1 MTHDKGRATRRFRL
15 NWLGVLLSL
24 LWGLIVFIAYYV
36 VHKPVTIELVISL
49 ARLALIL
56 LGWLGTLSLAY
67 LIGQIIKPVLQ
78 NQPQRTALALRLGFG
93 LAILGYFILAL
104 GAVRGYWPLLGWI
117 VTAIALAF
125 GLPALLADVRLAVP
139 KFPTSRRN
147 QALACFAL
155 FILLTSLLLA
165 LAPPTA
171 WDSLVYHLTGPRI
184 YLEAG
189 GLAHDVDLPFLGF
202 PQAGSMLFLWGQ
214 MLVGPELAQL
224 LHLTFAVLTLVLM
237 TELAK
242 VLVPGASW
250 LASALILGVPS
261 AAMLM
266 SWAYVEW
273 IVMYAALASFTLLRA
288 KDSPGGGRRI
298 TIFKGREALVLAG
311 FFAGMAFNTKYTAVG
326 IILGLIFVMILE
338 HRSWRAAGIFIGIVA
353 VSILPYLLKNAVLT
367 GNPVYPFFFDG
378 KFWDSH
384 RAFWY
389 ARVGTGLDLL
399 QLLRAPWDATI
410 FGVDGGVV
418 LGHAPYSAT
427 IGPALLALLPLA
439 AFGYKER
446 HDESKRLLRLLTIVS
461 LVAFVVW
468 LVQLA
473 LSELLVQT
481 RLLFPVLPMVVLLAA
496 AGFDGLSKT
505 GRAVRLVRLSFG
517 TLIGIMLALNVL
529 EVSVFMVDAS
539 PARVLLARQ
548 TESEYLAE
556 RLGEY
561 AYVMAD
567 LNQLPEGSVVRFL
580 WEPRSFHCARHVR
593 CEPDAILDRW
603 WHTWQHETNEAAI
616 ADTWRDEGV
625 THVLIFHAGSQAV
638 REEGFDPLTDEAW
651 SSLETFIDQH
661 LFKLSVRQG
670 GYALYALIE

>member
-1 MTHDKGRATRRFRL
+1 MTSEKGGAEGRFRSG
-15 NWLGVLLSL
+15 WLGILLSL
-24 LWGLIVFIAYYV
+24 LWGMTVFIAYYV
-36 VHKPVTIELVISL
+36 VHKPVTIGLVISL

-67 LIGQIIKPVLQ
+67 LIGQVIRPFLQ
-78 NQPQRTALALRLGFG
+78 HQPQRTALALRLGFG
-93 LAILGYFILAL
+93 LAILGYFVLVL
-104 GAVRGYWPLLGWI
+104 GAVRGYWPLLGWT

-125 GLPALLADVRLAVP
+125 GLPALLADMRMALP
-139 KFPTSRRN
+139 TFPTSRAK

-155 FILLTSLLLA
+155 FMLLTSLLLA
-165 LAPPTA
+165 LGPPTA
-171 WDSLVYHLTGPRI
+171 WDSLVYQLTGPRM

-189 GLAHDVDLPFLGF
+189 GLVHDVDLPFLGF

-214 MLVGPELAQL
+214 LLVGPELAQL

-237 TELAK
+237 TDLAK
-242 VLVPGASW
+242 VLAPGTTW
-250 LASALILGVPS
+250 LTPALILGVPS

-273 IVMYAALASFTLLRA
+273 IVMYAALASFTLLHV
-288 KDSPGGGRRI
+288 KESPGGGRRI
-298 TIFKGREALVLAG
+298 AIFKGREALILAG
-311 FFAGMAFNTKYTAVG
+311 FFAGMAFNVKYTAIGVL
-326 IILGLIFVMILE
+326 LGLILVMIFE
-338 HRSWRAAGIFIGIVA
+338 HRSWRASGIFLGV
-353 VSILPYLLKNAVLT
+353 VVFSILPYLLKNAVLT

-378 KFWDSH
+378 MYWDAH

-389 ARVGTGLDLL
+389 ARVGTGLNLV
-399 QLLRAPWDATI
+399 QLLLAPWEATI
-410 FGVDGGVV
+410 FGMEGGVV
-418 LGHAPYSAT
+418 LGHPPYSAT

-439 AFGYKER
+439 AIGYKER
-446 HDESKRLLRLLTIVS
+446 REESKRLLRSLAIVC
-461 LVAFVVW
+461 LVAFVAW
-468 LVQLA
+468 LVQLG

-481 RLLFPVLPMVVLLAA
+481 RLLFPILPMLVLLAA
-496 AGFDGLSKT
+496 AGFEGLKKR
-505 GRAVRLVRLSFG
+505 GRAIHLVRLSFG
-517 TLIGIMLALNVL
+517 TLIGIMLVLNVL
-529 EVSVFMVDAS
+529 EVSVSIVDTS

-603 WHTWQHETNEAAI
+603 WHTWQHETDETVI
-616 ADTWRDEGV
+616 AETWRDEGV
-625 THVLIFHAGSQAV
+625 THVLIFHAGRQAV
-638 REEGFDPLTDEAW
+638 REEGFDPLTAEAW
-651 SSLETFIDQH
+651 SGLDTFIDQH